1 MHLTIA
7 VSSGKG
13 GTGKTFVAT
22 NIAVM
27 LQRMGYSVN
36 YLDCDVEEPN
46 GHLFLKPVIV
56 RDEPVTLFSPME
68 VDEEKCT
75 ACGQCVEACQYNA
88 LALIKGRI
96 LLFQNMCHICGACTL
111 ICPVNAIV
119 EKARII
125 GQLVHGRTGSMDV
138 YYGLLKTA
146 EGGMSPRLIKQVKEK
161 AAQGINILDSAP
173 GTSCP
178 VVQTVKDADLC
189 VLVTDPTPFGVHDLR
204 LSVEMCRE
212 LGQEPV
218 VIVNRAVYMNNDL
231 KAYCKQADLEIV
243 GEIPDDRKIAEC
255 YSVGDLVV
263 DQLPSYRHLFHTLI
277 NTLILRA
284 QSPKTLPKK
293 ASAIDPPEIV
303 EQVPEP
309 LKNPPNPH
317 KINELVIISGK
328 GGTGKTSLTAC
339 FCAIEKMVAIADCDV
354 DAADLHLILRPQ
366 IREKGVFIGG
376 LHAAIDPEKCT
387 GCGICIQHCRFDAIY
402 GKNMSGKNVF
412 FVDEFSCEGC
422 GVCEMVC
429 PKSAVQCNPA
439 INGEW
444 YLSDTRFGPM
454 SHARLGVAEENSGKL
469 VTLVRKNTEAL
480 AEQFCLDTA
489 LIDGSPGTGCP
500 VIASITGARY
510 ALVVTEPTVSGI
522 HDLKRVLDL
531 LRFFKVPSGV
541 IVNKS
546 DLNQDNTQKIKVL
559 VEQNSSDFL
568 GAIPYDKRITEAQ
581 FEGKAVIE
589 YTDDEI
595 SQTIRQVWQKVQE
608 AIKNS
613 VR

>member
-27 LQRMGYSVN
+27 LQQMGYSVN
-36 YLDCDVEEPN
+36 YL
-46 GHLFLKPVIV
+46 
-56 RDEPVTLFSPME
+56 
-68 VDEEKCT
+68 
-75 ACGQCVEACQYNA
+75 
-88 LALIKGRI
+88 
-96 LLFQNMCHICGACTL
+96 
-111 ICPVNAIV
+111 
-119 EKARII
+119 
-125 GQLVHGRTGSMDV
+125 
-138 YYGLLKTA
+138 
-146 EGGMSPRLIKQVKEK
+146 
-161 AAQGINILDSAP
+161 
-173 GTSCP
+173 
-178 VVQTVKDADLC
+178 
-189 VLVTDPTPFGVHDLR
+189 
-204 LSVEMCRE
+204 
-212 LGQEPV
+212 
-218 VIVNRAVYMNNDL
+218 
-231 KAYCKQADLEIV
+231 
-243 GEIPDDRKIAEC
+243 
-255 YSVGDLVV
+255 
-263 DQLPSYRHLFHTLI
+263 
-277 NTLILRA
+277 
-284 QSPKTLPKK
+284 
-293 ASAIDPPEIV
+293 
-303 EQVPEP
+303 
-309 LKNPPNPH
+309 
-317 KINELVIISGK
+317 
-328 GGTGKTSLTAC
+328 
-339 FCAIEKMVAIADCDV
+339 DCDV

-366 IREKGVFIGG
+366 IREKGAFIGG

-387 GCGICIQHCRFDAIY
+387 GCGICMQHCRFDAIY

-429 PKSAVQCNPA
+429 PKSAVQCNPV

-469 VTLVRKNTEAL
+469 VTLVRKNTEVL
-480 AEQFCLDTA
+480 AEQSSLDTA

-500 VIASITGARY
+500 VIASITGAKY

-559 VEQNSSDFL
+559 VEQTRSDFL
-568 GAIPYDKRITEAQ
+568 GAIPYDKRITDAQ

-595 SQTIRQVWQKVQE
+595 SQTIRQVWRKAQE
-608 AIKNS
+608 AIKKS